1 MAGNLTR
8 INNNQITT
16 AVDGNAY
23 LGINAAS
30 KLQNYSITSNKIANS
45 LVYGSDLT
53 VSGNLTVTGNAT
65 LSGNILGDRIQNG
78 NTIIDIQTPAG
89 NANIAVGGVANVAV
103 FASSGQ

>member
-1 MAGNLTR
+1 MAVTR

-16 AVDGNAY
+16 AVSGNAF

-53 VSGNLTVTGNAT
+53 ISGNLVVLGTQTTVDSTTVTINDLILIQKLLQYKVEKYRNFSYLTHGN
-65 LSGNILGDRIQNG
+65 L
-78 NTIIDIQTPAG
+78 
-89 NANIAVGGVANVAV
+89 
-103 FASSGQ
+103 